1 MKNVVSIDEFRT
13 NLAELIGKVM
23 YAKDQVIIKKYNR
36 EAAILLSL
44 EEYER
49 LIDPTKRFTKEQWSK
64 KFRVID
70 KIRDRIPEQ
79 DQEML
84 EKEID
89 GAVREVRAAKK
100 KAYGQKA

>member
-49 LIDPTKRFTKEQWSK
+49 LIDPTKRLSQARWKE
-64 KFRVID
+64 KFKTI
-70 KIRDRIPEQ
+70 DRIRESMPEI
-79 DQEML
+79 DQKL
-84 EKEID
+84 IEKEVAK
-89 GAVREVRAAKK
+89 AVKEVRA
-100 KAYGQKA
+100 QKAR